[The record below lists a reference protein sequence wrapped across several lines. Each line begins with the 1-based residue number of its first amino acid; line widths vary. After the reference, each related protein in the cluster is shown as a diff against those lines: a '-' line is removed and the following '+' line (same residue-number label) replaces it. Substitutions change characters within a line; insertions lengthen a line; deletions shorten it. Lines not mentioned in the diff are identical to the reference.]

1 MLQLL
6 DSLKKV
12 QKESRHDFESHIFF
26 DGAVK
31 YSDPTDCVPT
41 DFVLQLVA
49 LVQETFGKL
58 LYSLSS
64 LTLIPLLFCCPEE
77 CVSF

>member
-12 QKESRHDFESHIFF
+12 QRDSRHDFESHIFF

-31 YSDPTDCVPT
+31 KTNPT

-49 LVQETFGKL
+49 LVQETLGKL
-58 LYSLSS
+58 LYSLS
-64 LTLIPLLFCCPEE
+64 TLILISLLFCCPAE